1 MARAWFLD
9 RVYITLLEW
18 RGVTEI
24 GDHSDSDLSPFVPGW
39 SCKQGLQFERR
50 QDPKSRAGRRE
61 LGNLGR
67 NQNRI
72 KVGRVD

>member
-24 GDHSDSDLSPFVPGW
+24 GDHSDSDLSPFVPGGC
-39 SCKQGLQFERR
+39 CKQVLQFERR
-50 QDPKSRAGRRE
+50 QDPKSRDGRRE

-67 NQNRI
+67 NQNGI